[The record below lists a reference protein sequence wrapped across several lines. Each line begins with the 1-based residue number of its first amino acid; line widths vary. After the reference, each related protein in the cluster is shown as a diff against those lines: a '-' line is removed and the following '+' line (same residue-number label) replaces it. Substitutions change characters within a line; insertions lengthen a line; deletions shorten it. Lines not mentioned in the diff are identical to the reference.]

1 MTYGTDGPPA
11 GADRPDA
18 WPFVITRTAS
28 HDFQVV
34 VAPRFLAETRT
45 HGLLT
50 SAAGGE
56 VSGHSAYLREYR
68 DQAGYSLWLLYR
80 VVHLTG
86 ADVGQDVEYVRN
98 RSRRTPLT
106 EGVVLRDRPR
116 TDEATRE
123 LFQLVHGR
131 CADVVR
137 DFYNADSVDFGV
149 RPSDAIRMP
158 AGGTPLSCVTL
169 DTYRSKRSIEAA
181 LPGRRRPSAGER
193 VPVGPG
199 GGPAVVPV
207 PRDGGGAAAP
217 GGYHAGPGGPGS
229 PDPGGQGARGSGG
242 SRSTGGAGGP
252 AVVGGGRTEPAGG
265 RPVDRTWGLVGALTV
280 TVLILSAALLVVLL
294 GSV

>member
-1 MTYGTDGPPA
+1 MTYGADGPPA

-45 HGLLT
+45 HALLT

-80 VVHLTG
+80 VVYLTG

-123 LFQLVHGR
+123 LFQFVHGL
-131 CADVVR
+131 CADVVK
-137 DFYNADSVDFGV
+137 DFYNADSVTFGV
-149 RPSDAIRMP
+149 RPSDAVRMP
-158 AGGTPLSCVTL
+158 AGGAPLSCVTL
-169 DTYRSKRSIEAA
+169 DTYQSKRSIEAA
-181 LPGRRRPSAGER
+181 LSGRRRPSAGER

-199 GGPAVVPV
+199 GGPVAVPV
-207 PRDGGGAAAP
+207 PQDGGGVPAP

-229 PDPGGQGARGSGG
+229 PDPGGQGPRGSGG
-242 SRSTGGAGGP
+242 SGSTGGAGGP
-252 AVVGGGRTEPAGG
+252 AMAGGGRAGPAGG
-265 RPVDRTWGLVGALTV
+265 RSADRAWGIVGALTL
-280 TVLILSAALLVVLL
+280 TVLILSVALLVVLL